1 MEEVFQRLIDRNL
14 LDLAGLRAEA
24 SIPLSQFLINELV
37 EAALVGEET
46 IRSCRVDIHEQN
58 RVSVRLKTS
67 MLPWT
72 LALKLKL
79 DTAVD
84 FASFSSPKV
93 RLWLENNRLLG
104 SLGSFFNALPGWAK
118 LYGDQVVVD
127 LDYFLHTPEQKKL
140 FALLK
145 SVGIST
151 EDGKAIFDIQLEV
164 G

>member
-1 MEEVFQRLIDRNL
+1 MEEVFQKLIARDFS
-14 LDLAGLRAEA
+14 DIAGLKADA
-24 SIPLSQFLINELV
+24 SIPVSQALINDLI
-37 EAALVGEET
+37 EAALEGDGT

-72 LALKLKL
+72 LDLKLKL

-84 FASFSSPKV
+84 FESFSSPRV
-93 RLWLENNRLLG
+93 RLWLETNRLLG
-104 SLGSFFNALPGWAK
+104 SLGSFFNALPKWAK

-127 LDYFLHTPEQKKL
+127 LDYFLRTPEQRKL
-140 FALLK
+140 FVLLK
-145 SVGIST
+145 SVGIRT
-151 EDGKAIFDIQLEV
+151 ETGWAIFDVKLEV